1 MGTIFQQRLYAK
13 QTNNIVSEQ
22 VEKITCSKDSNY
34 IASIIWDWENVE
46 IFETCFALYL
56 NRNNKIISYAQ
67 ISQGGTSG
75 VIVDP
80 KMVLSHALLAGASGV
95 ILYHNH
101 PSGNLT
107 PSVSDIDLTRKLK
120 TACQS
125 LELSFH
131 DHIIVTPY
139 FLNYYS
145 FSDEGML

>member
-13 QTNNIVSEQ
+13 QTNSVILEEVD
-22 VEKITCSKDSNY
+22 KITCSKDSNY
-34 IASIIWDWENVE
+34 IASIIWETDSVS

-56 NRNNKIISYAQ
+56 NRANKIISYAQ
-67 ISQGGTSG
+67 ISSGGMSG
-75 VIVDP
+75 VVVDP
-80 KMVLSHALLAGASGV
+80 KIVLSHALLAGASSI

-101 PSGNLT
+101 PSGNT
-107 PSVSDIDLTRKLK
+107 EPSLMDKDLTRKIK

-125 LELSFH
+125 LELSLL

-145 FSDEGML
+145 FADEGMM